1 MNKKITAIDIINDAH
16 WHLCHLDITSYT
28 ARFVYLSREVINKT
42 TFLDQRFFST
52 FPGTFIELDLRQFAR
67 YDFSQLNPYPI
78 NYIFH
83 TAFCGSTLLT
93 RCLNIEGSNLSL
105 SEPEVLLQLANFKRN
120 FPDFARSPDWLKIVG
135 TVVNL
140 LGRPFKKGEKIL
152 IKPTNSANNL
162 ISDLLALNKDS
173 KALFLN
179 SALPAFL
186 ISNIKKGSE
195 YESFCQ
201 LLVKCF
207 AMDSDYLSINNIK
220 YYEQLKPLEKA
231 ALAWHMQQ
239 DVCADFFD
247 NAAFEQGKSLAVH
260 DFLEHPKQ
268 VFKHLNA
275 FFSLQM
281 NESEIT
287 SILASQS
294 FNTHAKAQT
303 GKYDRNI
310 KRVEDD
316 AIQEENKMAITSAI
330 EWAKKYCGQQT
341 YAYFNEH
348 SLLNNG
354 GR

>member
-28 ARFVYLSREVINKT
+28 ARFVYLSREVINRA

-67 YDFSQLNPYPI
+67 YDFSQLNPYPV

-135 TVVNL
+135 TVINL
-140 LGRPFKKGEKIL
+140 LARPFKKGEKIL

-162 ISDLLALNKDS
+162 IGDLLALNKDS

-186 ISNIKKGSE
+186 ISNLKKGGE
-195 YESFCQ
+195 YENFCQ
-201 LLVKCF
+201 LLIKCF
-207 AMDSDYLSINNIK
+207 AMDSDYLSTNNIK
-220 YYEQLKPLEKA
+220 NYEQLPPLKKA

-239 DVCADFFD
+239 DAYAQYFD
-247 NAAFEQGKSLAVH
+247 NTALKQVKSLTVN
-260 DFLEHPKQ
+260 DFLEQPKQ
-268 VFKHLNA
+268 VFTHLSA
-275 FFSLQM
+275 FFSLQI
-281 NESEIT
+281 NESKIT
-287 SILASQS
+287 NILASQS
-294 FNTHAKAQT
+294 FNTHAKAQA

-316 AIQEENKMAITSAI
+316 AIQEENAMTIASAV
-330 EWAKKYCGQQT
+330 EWAEKHCGQQT

-348 SLLNNG
+348 SLINKCN
-354 GR
+354 